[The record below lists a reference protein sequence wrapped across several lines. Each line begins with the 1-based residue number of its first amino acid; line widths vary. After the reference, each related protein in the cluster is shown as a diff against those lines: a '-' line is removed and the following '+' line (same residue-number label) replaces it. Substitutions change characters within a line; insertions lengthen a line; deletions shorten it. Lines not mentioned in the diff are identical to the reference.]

1 METAITLYSPSD
13 SESVDKLFLELQV
26 HENKFDSLKSTKIEN
41 AIKYKNELLETINKQ
56 HGELLVAKDGNKIIG
71 LVAWFLEEEY
81 EFDEPYGYI
90 SDIVVSENFRGQ
102 GVGQKLLD
110 VAIQHIKNTEVKRIH
125 IGVLLANSE
134 TKDFYLKNGF
144 AEYSIELVKEL
155 N

>member
-1 METAITLYSPSD
+1 MNTIITPYSRSN

-26 HENKFDSLKSTKIEN
+26 HENKFDHYKSTRLEN
-41 AIKYKNELLETINKQ
+41 AQKYKEEILETIAIQ
-56 HGELLVAKDGNKIIG
+56 HGELLVAKSGKKIIG

-102 GVGQKLLD
+102 GIGQQLLD
-110 VAIQHIKNTEVKRIH
+110 TAISHIKNTDVKRIH

-134 TKDFYLKNGF
+134 TKDFYTKNGF

-155 N
+155 K

>member
-1 METAITLYSPSD
+1 MNTTITPYSRSN

-26 HENKFDSLKSTKIEN
+26 HENKFDHDKSTKLEN
-41 AIKYKNELLETINKQ
+41 AQSYKNELLETIGKQ
-56 HGELLVAKDGNKIIG
+56 HGELLVAKKENTIVG

-90 SDIVVSENFRGQ
+90 SDIVVSEKYRGQ
-102 GVGQKLLD
+102 GIGQELLD
-110 VAIQHIKNTEVKRIH
+110 TAISHIKDTDVKSIH

-134 TKDFYLKNGF
+134 TKDFYTKNGF

-155 N
+155 K

>member
-1 METAITLYSPSD
+1 MDITITPYSPSD

-26 HENKFDSLKSTKIEN
+26 HENKFDSYKSTKIEN

-56 HGELLVAKDGNKIIG
+56 HGELLVAKDSNKILG

-102 GVGQKLLD
+102 GIGQKLLD
-110 VAIQHIKNTEVKRIH
+110 VAIQHIKNIEVKRIH
-125 IGVLLANSE
+125 IGVLLSNSE

-144 AEYSIELVKEL
+144 TEYSIELVKEL
-155 N
+155 K